1 MSRSLRIARWT
12 GALVALAMASAVA
25 ALAAGG
31 DEPYR
36 PGDEGQAPAR
46 RGLIILPEKFL
57 RGYDPITVYFNR
69 NVGPGRGPAD
79 DGARWLQI
87 EPAWPGAWSW
97 LDRQTMQFRPAEPWP
112 ALARFAVSARGVPRQ
127 GLPGV
132 VRAVLTTMM
141 SPPSAMAPASGSDHL
156 KPFRTFTLTFP
167 QALPEGALQKMIKLD
182 VRDRPGLADAPRRS
196 IDRYALTLLP
206 RASHRDAATYA
217 ITLDEE
223 VPEGKQLHVN
233 VSLALGDEGR
243 VLWEGRL
250 ATRLPFSLVSVACGS
265 SSVPLVGAAR
275 VPRELALACG
285 NTGDRPQ
292 LMFSASVKDLGLTA
306 LKKLVRLEPAVP
318 DLNFTV
324 SGQRVA
330 LRGKFVPDVLYRM
343 RIAAAPIVD
352 DSDRPLADPGS
363 PEVYFYLGW
372 KKPFVKWEQA
382 QSVLEAR
389 GPRMVPVVG
398 YGDKRVDVRIYRVD
412 PLHLGLWPF
421 PSSPLA
427 INEET
432 APPFPGEEPAP
443 RTPADIGY
451 ISSGDLVRHL
461 RLLGSPLVSQVVD
474 LPLGDKGG
482 TTHFGL
488 DIGPL
493 LDGAVGAGRPG
504 TYLVGLRRLTGSPQR
519 VYTRVQVTN
528 LALTV
533 VEERDQ
539 AVFYVR
545 TLDRA
550 EPVAN
555 ARITLEMVKNPPEPK
570 PGEKRAPPT
579 LEAQLIVTDREG
591 RALLKPNPEWWRSLF
606 RIAVQ
611 SGEDI
616 LVLDPRDPPPR
627 FANNHW
633 SPGSHWLGWLTDKVP
648 PPPDDRLLGF
658 VFTERPIY
666 RPGEKVY
673 VKGFVR
679 QRRGGD
685 LLEAGPATNFGL
697 KLRGPGGEEWLL
709 PFKFSR
715 LGGLAAEWH
724 EGGEVA
730 SGRYTLELFSVKPA
744 QTLATRTFQVEAYR
758 IPTFEVQLT
767 GAAKVRL
774 DQPFK
779 VKAAARYYAGGSVA
793 GEQIDWVVTRRPYH
807 YLPEGRPG
815 YLFAS
820 SSQFARPGLA
830 RAPETQRRRGTLDDD
845 GGAEIEVN
853 PALDLDASPRIY
865 RFEATVTGADNQ
877 QVSAVHEATALPP
890 FVLGLK
896 LQRYSEK
903 AFELK
908 PEIIAVGVDNKLLAG
923 QEVLVRLY
931 RRIWHSHLRETN
943 FATGEAKYIT
953 EQEDQKL
960 KEIAITTQAR
970 PVTPTFAIARAGVYV
985 VELTGRDKLGR
996 VQTLSA
1002 DLYVGGKEA
1011 LAWEK
1016 ASQGVFEL
1024 ATDKKKYQPGD
1035 TAQLL
1040 VKSPFAAGKAL
1051 VIVEQPER
1059 NEYRW
1064 TEVRGGKAVVPVKI
1078 SPLHVPNLPL
1088 HVVLMRG
1095 RLGDGKGNDDR
1106 YRPQTLGASL
1116 DLEVEPIAN
1125 TVQVKVQHPE
1135 TARPG
1140 SRVDLIVTL
1149 QDEKNKPLGGEVT
1162 LWLVDEAVLSLAP
1175 EKPLDPLTGFVVPNT
1190 RRTSVRDT
1198 RNRVVGR
1205 LVEQEEEPGGD
1216 GEPDA
1221 EGEGI
1226 SRKRV
1231 VRKNF
1236 ETVPY
1241 YQATLEV
1248 GPSGRLVVPVTLSDD
1263 LTNFQVRA
1271 VAAAGFRR
1279 FGYFHSRLRVRLPVL
1294 VQPQLPRVVRQGDR
1308 FWLGGVARLVE
1319 GAEGPGTVELKV
1331 TGPLEVRAGKQRVE
1345 LRLNQAASRLWQA
1358 SVKAQ
1363 DAVAQTSVKV
1373 RVDVTRLSDGV
1384 GDAFEVEVPILPDR
1398 RVEHYA
1404 YFDTIHGGVT
1414 TLKPFPEPP
1423 RPGTARQRITISAVP
1438 GMLAAV
1444 AGIDYLAAYP
1454 HGCLEQ
1460 KISALVAE
1468 AEVGAALGRFGLSAH
1483 YAAQVKSHLKKL
1495 LDELSLYQD
1504 DEGLFGA
1511 WPGSAGSVSMTA
1523 RAVELMASARSL
1535 GLTAPDKVQTRA
1547 VEALQRS
1554 LRSDYRRLDPA
1565 YRYNEQAAAHR
1576 ALALIGR
1583 GDEHYLIDMFHRRSG
1598 LDLSSLSDLTAAMLR
1613 QNRLFETNLGALRDE
1628 LWQSVDFKLFKGK
1641 RVVQGLRWR
1650 RGDWSGSYLGSRTAT
1665 LAAVLENLV
1674 RLSPGDERLS
1684 ALLEALLAKSSA
1696 HYGFG
1701 STYENRAALRAL
1713 IAYLEQA
1720 QLKPV
1725 KAWLALGSPGVLSL
1739 DDRHRVASLDVRG
1752 EQALRVELSGA
1763 PRIDARV
1770 AYSYLPAAPG
1780 DQAEALKQGFLV
1792 QRGATHLYA
1801 DGSTPTHFEDRKGAV
1816 ERLAVG
1822 DILELHTRLTV
1833 DARRYHV
1840 ALVVPFAAGLELMN
1854 PELQT
1859 SGAEAR
1865 PSEADSIAPT
1875 YVQRLDHEVRYYFT
1889 ELAAGSYSFHF
1900 RVRATVEGSFV
1911 HPAAHAEQMYHEEVR
1926 GRGDG
1931 MRIVVSG
1938 EHEK

>member
-1 MSRSLRIARWT
+1 MTRTLRIALLT
-12 GALVALAMASAVA
+12 TLLAALGTVSAVA
-25 ALAAGG
+25 ALAASA
-31 DEPYR
+31 EERYR

-46 RGLIILPEKFL
+46 RGLTILPDKYL
-57 RGYDPITVYFNR
+57 RGYDPITVYFNQ

-79 DGARWLQI
+79 DGARWLKI

-97 LDRQTMQFRPAEPWP
+97 LDRQTLQFRPAERWP
-112 ALARFAVSARGVPRQ
+112 ALARFAVTAKGVQ
-127 GLPGV
+127 
-132 VRAVLTTMM
+132 AVLTTMM
-141 SPPSAMAPASGSDHL
+141 SPPSAMAPASGSDNL
-156 KPFRTFTLTFP
+156 QPFRTFTLTFP

-182 VRDRPGLADAPRRS
+182 LRERPGLADAPRRS
-196 IDRYALTLLP
+196 IEKYALALLP
-206 RASHRDAATYA
+206 RGSHRDAATYA
-217 ITLDEE
+217 LTLDDA
-223 VPEGKQLHVN
+223 VPEGKELHVN
-233 VSLALGDEGR
+233 ISLALGDEGR

-250 ATRLPFSLVSVACGS
+250 ATRLPFMLTTVACGS
-265 SSVPLVGAAR
+265 ASFPLVGAAR
-275 VPRELALACG
+275 VPREMALACG
-285 NTGDRPQ
+285 NTGDKPQ
-292 LMFSASVKDLGLTA
+292 LLFSANLKDPGLTA

-318 DLNFTV
+318 DLNYTV
-324 SGQRVA
+324 YGNRLV
-330 LRGKFVPDVLYRM
+330 LKGKFVPDVLYRM
-343 RIAAAPIVD
+343 QLAAAPISD
-352 DSDRPLADPGS
+352 DSERPLSDPGA

-372 KKPFVKWEQA
+372 KTPFVKWEQA
-382 QSVLEAR
+382 QSLLEAR

-421 PSSPLA
+421 PNSPLA
-427 INEET
+427 INEES
-432 APPFPGEEPAP
+432 APPFPGEEPPA

-451 ISSGDLVRHL
+451 VEAGDLIKHL

-488 DIGPL
+488 DVGPL
-493 LDGAVGAGRPG
+493 LDAAVGASRPG
-504 TYLVGLRRLTGSPQR
+504 TYLVGMRRLSGSPQR

-528 LALTV
+528 LALTA

-539 AVFYVR
+539 VVFYVR

-550 EPVAN
+550 EPVGG
-555 ARITLEMVKNPPEPK
+555 ARITLEVVRNPPDPK
-570 PGEKRAPPT
+570 PGEARKPPT
-579 LEAQLIVTDREG
+579 LDAQVVVADGDG
-591 RALLKPNPEWWRSLF
+591 RAIFKPNPEWWSSLF
-606 RIAVQ
+606 RISVQ
-611 SGEDI
+611 SGEDL

-633 SPGSHWLGWLTDKVP
+633 APSSQWLNWLTDKVP
-648 PPPDDRLLGF
+648 PPPDDKLLGF
-658 VFTERPIY
+658 IFTERPIY

-673 VKGFVR
+673 VKGFAR
-679 QRRGGD
+679 QRRAGD
-685 LLEAGPATNFGL
+685 LLDPGPASNFTV
-697 KLRGPGGEEWLL
+697 KLTGPGGEEWQL
-709 PFKFSR
+709 PFKFSK

-724 EGGEVA
+724 EGADVA
-730 SGRYTLELFSVKPA
+730 SGRYTLELNSIKPA

-758 IPTFEVQLT
+758 IPTFEVQLS
-767 GAAKVRL
+767 GSARVRL

-793 GEQIDWVVTRRPYH
+793 GEQIDWVVSRRPYH
-807 YLPEGRPG
+807 YVPEGRDG

-830 RAPETQRRRGTLDDD
+830 RGPETRRQRGTLDDN

-877 QVSAVHEATALPP
+877 QVAAVHETTALPP

-923 QEVLVRLY
+923 QKVTVRLF
-931 RRIWHSHLRETN
+931 RRLWHSHLRETN
-943 FATGEAKYIT
+943 FATGEAKYVT

-960 KEIAITTQAR
+960 KELEIQTAAQ
-970 PVTPTFAIARAGVYV
+970 PVTPKFAIEQAGVYV

-1016 ASQGVFEL
+1016 ARQGVFEL

-1035 TAQLL
+1035 TAQLI
-1040 VKSPFAAGKAL
+1040 VKSPFSAGKAL
-1051 VIVEQPER
+1051 VIIEQPER

-1064 TEVRGGKAVVPVKI
+1064 VEVAGGKATVPVKI
-1078 SPLHVPNLPL
+1078 TPLHVPNLPL

-1095 RLGDGKGNDDR
+1095 RIGDGQGNDDR

-1116 DLEVEPIAN
+1116 DLEVAPIAN
-1125 TVQVKVQHPE
+1125 TVAVNVAHPE

-1140 SRVDLIVTL
+1140 SKVDLVVTL
-1149 QDEKNKPLGGEVT
+1149 QDERKKPLAGEVT
-1162 LWLVDEAVLSLAP
+1162 LWLVDEAVLSLAA
-1175 EKPLDPLTGFVVPNT
+1175 EGPLDPLTGFIVANT
-1190 RRTSVRDT
+1190 RRSSVRDT

-1216 GEPDA
+1216 GGA
-1221 EGEGI
+1221 EGEGL

-1248 GPSGRLVVPVTLSDD
+1248 GPSGKLVVPITLSDD

-1271 VAAAGFRR
+1271 VAASGTRR
-1279 FGYFHSRLRVRLPVL
+1279 FGYFHDRLRVRLPVL
-1294 VQPQLPRVVRQGDR
+1294 VQPQLPRIARQGDR

-1319 GAEGPGTVELKV
+1319 GAEGPGVVELKV
-1331 TGPLEVRAGKQRVE
+1331 TGPLEVKGGKQQVE
-1345 LRLNQAASRLWQA
+1345 LRLNKAESRLWQA
-1358 SVKAQ
+1358 SVKPQ
-1363 DAVAQTSVKV
+1363 DAMAASAFKV
-1373 RVDVTRLSDGV
+1373 RVDVTRSSDGV

-1404 YFDTIHGGVT
+1404 YFDTLRTGSSM
-1414 TLKPFPEPP
+1414 LKPFPEPA
-1423 RPGTARQRITISAVP
+1423 RPGTARQRITISALP

-1444 AGIDYLAAYP
+1444 AGVDYLAAYP

-1468 AEVGAALGRFGLSAH
+1468 AEVGAALKKFGAGEQ
-1483 YAAQVKSHLKKL
+1483 YTAQVKQHVKKL
-1495 LDELSLYQD
+1495 LDELALYQD
-1504 DEGLFGA
+1504 DDGLFGF
-1511 WPGSAGSVSMTA
+1511 WPGGRGSVSMTA
-1523 RAVELMASARSL
+1523 RVVEFAQSARQL
-1535 GLTAPDKVQTRA
+1535 GLVPSDKVQTRA
-1547 VEALQRS
+1547 VDALQRS
-1554 LRSDYRRLDPA
+1554 LRSDYGRLDAA
-1565 YRYNEQAAAHR
+1565 YRLNEQAAAHR

-1583 GDEHYLIDMFHRRSG
+1583 GDEHYLVDLFHRRTG
-1598 LDLSSLSDLTAAMLR
+1598 LDLASLADVTAAMLQQR
-1613 QNRLFETNLGALRDE
+1613 KLFDSNLNALRDE
-1628 LWQSVDFKLFKGK
+1628 LWQSVDFKLYKGK
-1641 RVVQGLRWR
+1641 RVVEGLRWR
-1650 RGDWSGSYLGSRTAT
+1650 RSDWSGSYLGSHTAT
-1665 LAAVLENLV
+1665 LSGVLENLV
-1674 RLSPGDERLS
+1674 RLSPKDERLT
-1684 ALLEALLAKSSA
+1684 ALLDALLAKSNA
-1696 HYGFG
+1696 YNGFG

-1713 IAYLEQA
+1713 ITYLEQA
-1720 QLKPV
+1720 QLTPTR
-1725 KAWLALGSPGVLSL
+1725 AWLALGSPGVLNL
-1739 DDRHRVASLDVRG
+1739 DEQHRLASLDVRS

-1763 PRIDARV
+1763 PAVDARV

-1801 DGSTPTHFEDRKGAV
+1801 NGSQPTHFDDKKGAI
-1816 ERLAVG
+1816 ERLAIG

-1833 DARRYHV
+1833 DAARHHV

-1854 PELQT
+1854 PELQ
-1859 SGAEAR
+1859 GAGAAAK
-1865 PSEADSIAPT
+1865 PSEADSIEPSYT
-1875 YVQRLDHEVRYYFT
+1875 QRLDHEVRYYFT
-1889 ELAAGSYSFHF
+1889 ALAAGSYSFHF

-1911 HPAAHAEQMYHEEVR
+1911 HPGALAEQMYHEEVR